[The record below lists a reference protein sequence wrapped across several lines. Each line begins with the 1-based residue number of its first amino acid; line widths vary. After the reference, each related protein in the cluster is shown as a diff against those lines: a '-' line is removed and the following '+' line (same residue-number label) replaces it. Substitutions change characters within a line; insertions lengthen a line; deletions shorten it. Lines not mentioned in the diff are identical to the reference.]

1 MTRIN
6 RTFVVAAAAIGM
18 STGAVAMVPTVISP
32 TIAVMPTA
40 SAGDVTGMYNAA
52 QLGFRTGDIATGLNA
67 LRRLLAANPSDR
79 DALALQALW
88 SDYNADR
95 ATTQAAVNALRS
107 VDPARAAAISR
118 ALTAVGTGVLV
129 GPDPVPRLLSP
140 STGIVLIGVGPPA
153 AGGFDGEMT
162 ARLVAAWLQA
172 VAAPRSPI
180 IVVGNNP
187 GVREWLTTKA
197 IASSMIHVEPRAT
210 TLVQSALLGAEK
222 AAELR
227 LRDVVLV
234 TSPDQVRRAAVDFQV
249 AGVTVARATTTITDL
264 FAHVAVPAKVDQ
276 WDIYLDASRVL
287 GLPDTRG

>member
-1 MTRIN
+1 M
-6 RTFVVAAAAIGM
+6 VAAAAIGM

-32 TIAVMPTA
+32 TITVMPAA

-52 QLGFRTGDIATGLNA
+52 QLGFRTGDIGTGLNA
-67 LRRLLAANPSDR
+67 LRRLLTANPRDA

-95 ATTQAAVNALRS
+95 ATTEAAVNALRS
-107 VDPARAAAISR
+107 VDPARAAVISR

-180 IVVGNNP
+180 IVVGNNS
-187 GVREWLTTKA
+187 GIREWLTAKA
-197 IASSMIHVEPRAT
+197 INSSMIHVEPRAT
-210 TLVQSALLGAEK
+210 TLVQSALFGVEK
-222 AAELR
+222 VAELR

-249 AGVTVARATTTITDL
+249 AGVKVARATTTVTDL

>member
-1 MTRIN
+1 MN
-6 RTFVVAAAAIGM
+6 RTFVVAAATIGM
-18 STGAVAMVPTVISP
+18 SAGAVATVPTVISP

-40 SAGDVTGMYNAA
+40 SAVDVTDMYNAA
-52 QLGFRTGDIATGLNA
+52 QRGFRTGDIATGLNV
-67 LRRLLAANPSDR
+67 LRRLLAANPSDAA
-79 DALALQALW
+79 ALALQALW
-88 SDYNADR
+88 SDYNADT
-95 ATTQAAVNALRS
+95 ATTHAAVNALRT
-107 VDPARAAAISR
+107 VDPARAAVISR
-118 ALTAVGTGVLV
+118 ALTAVDTGVLV

-153 AGGFDGEMT
+153 ADGFDGEMT

-180 IVVGNNP
+180 IVVGDTP
-187 GVREWLTTKA
+187 GIREWLTAKA

-210 TLVQSALLGAEK
+210 TLVQSALLGAGK
-222 AAELR
+222 ATELR

-234 TSPDQVRRAAVDFQV
+234 TSPDQARRAAVDFQV
-249 AGVTVARATTTITDL
+249 AGVKVARATTTITDL

-276 WDIYLDASRVL
+276 WDIYLDAARVL